1 MINQDIQLVTRAL
14 RAIERGDKESAAS
27 HLLDA
32 RKKTRNRHIKS
43 LAFAISDLHNLRPYT
58 EQVIKEREI
67 ALAYIMKQNEQ
78 KEQEEWKERLDRMAA
93 AAQNQMENQA

>member
-1 MINQDIQLVTRAL
+1 VINQDIQLVTRAI

-32 RKKTRNRHIKS
+32 RKQTRNRHIKS
-43 LAFAISDLHNLRPYT
+43 LAYAISDLHNLRPYT

-67 ALAYIMKQNEQ
+67 ALAYIMKQAEQ
-78 KEQEEWKERLDRMAA
+78 TGEQA
-93 AAQNQMENQA
+93 

>member
-1 MINQDIQLVTRAL
+1 MINQDIQLVTRAI
-14 RAIERGDKESAAS
+14 RSIERGDKEVAAAL
-27 HLLDA
+27 LLDA

-67 ALAYIMKQNEQ
+67 ALAYIAKQIAE
-78 KEQEEWKERLDRMAA
+78 KEGV
-93 AAQNQMENQA
+93 QA

>member
-1 MINQDIQLVTRAL
+1 VINQDIQIVTRAI

-27 HLLDA
+27 LLLDA
-32 RKKTRNRHIKS
+32 RKQTRNRHIKS

-67 ALAYIMKQNEQ
+67 ALAYIMKQAEQ
-78 KEQEEWKERLDRMAA
+78 KGEQV
-93 AAQNQMENQA
+93 

>member
-32 RKKTRNRHIKS
+32 RKQTRNRHIKS

-58 EQVIKEREI
+58 EGIIKERQI
-67 ALAYIMKQNEQ
+67 ALAYIMKQTEQ
-78 KEQEEWKERLDRMAA
+78 TGEQA
-93 AAQNQMENQA
+93 

>member
-1 MINQDIQLVTRAL
+1 VINQDIQLVTRAL

-27 HLLDA
+27 LLLDA
-32 RKKTRNRHIKS
+32 RKQTRNRHIKS

-67 ALAYIMKQNEQ
+67 ALAYIMKQAEQ
-78 KEQEEWKERLDRMAA
+78 KGEQV
-93 AAQNQMENQA
+93 

>member
-14 RAIERGDKESAAS
+14 RAIERGDKEGAAS

-32 RKKTRNRHIKS
+32 RKQTRNRHIKS

-67 ALAYIMKQNEQ
+67 ALAYIMKQAEQ
-78 KEQEEWKERLDRMAA
+78 TGEQA
-93 AAQNQMENQA
+93 

>member
-32 RKKTRNRHIKS
+32 RKQTRNRHIKS
-43 LAFAISDLHNLRPYT
+43 LAYAISDLHNLRPYT

-67 ALAYIMKQNEQ
+67 ALAYIMKQAEQ
-78 KEQEEWKERLDRMAA
+78 TGEQA
-93 AAQNQMENQA
+93 

>member
-32 RKKTRNRHIKS
+32 RKQTRNRHIKS
-43 LAFAISDLHNLRPYT
+43 LAYAISDLHNLRPYT
-58 EQVIKEREI
+58 EGIIKEREI
-67 ALAYIMKQNEQ
+67 ALAYIMKQAEQ
-78 KEQEEWKERLDRMAA
+78 KGEQA
-93 AAQNQMENQA
+93 